1 MKFHNENGQFLAHPR
16 PSVGQDRL
24 ILTVNFLIFIIF
36 ALAILHEVVAL
47 INAAKSFAPCSRNSG
62 SLSIRSG

>member
-1 MKFHNENGQFLAHPR
+1 MKMDNFWRTPA
-16 PSVGQDRL
+16 PSVGQEHL